1 MIRILLVDDN
11 LEFLEAVARFLAAD
25 PLTEVIGQAPTGKE
39 ALNQAPLLKPDLV
52 LMDLAL
58 PEMNGLET
66 TRKMKT
72 QPGAP
77 KVIIVT
83 LYDNAEYRAA
93 AHSVQADGFISKSEL
108 GVQLLPLVHALFT
121 ADTQAVRPANLQDRK
136 ID

>member
-39 ALNQAPLLKPDLV
+39 ALNQAPQLKPDLV

-66 TRKMKT
+66 TRKMKA

-93 AHSVQADGFISKSEL
+93 AHSVHADGFISKSEL
-108 GVQLLPLVHALFT
+108 GVQLLPLVHTLFT
-121 ADTQAVRPANLQDRK
+121 EDPQAVRPANLQDRK